1 MCVCVNGREKGAQK
15 CSIGCYEDQLSMDN
29 MPHMHLSADMHAKPN
44 DMYCIFSCNHTHTH
58 TCTYTHTKVSTHT
71 QMHTTT
77 QIMYANRYV
86 HTYRHHTHTCHTH
99 IKQLWHDLPR
109 VPPTN
114 SLPPSETPSINSS
127 GPNTAPCKEHCVTE
141 MQKVAFPPQLDG
153 RIFPWFPLLLL

>member
-1 MCVCVNGREKGAQK
+1 MKTSCLWTTCN
-15 CSIGCYEDQLSMDN
+15 I
-29 MPHMHLSADMHAKPN
+29 
-44 DMYCIFSCNHTHTH
+44 CICLQTCMQNLTTCTAFSHVTTHTPSHTH
-58 TCTYTHTKVSTHT
+58 TCTYTLTEVSTHT

-99 IKQLWHDLPR
+99 IKQSWHDLPR

-141 MQKVAFPPQLDG
+141 MQKVSFPPQLDG